1 MILALADYT
10 ALLPSNARLN
20 EDTDLANERTLKAV
34 LV

>member
-1 MILALADYT
+1 MILALTDYT

-20 EDTDLANERTLKAV
+20 DNMDLTNERTLKAV